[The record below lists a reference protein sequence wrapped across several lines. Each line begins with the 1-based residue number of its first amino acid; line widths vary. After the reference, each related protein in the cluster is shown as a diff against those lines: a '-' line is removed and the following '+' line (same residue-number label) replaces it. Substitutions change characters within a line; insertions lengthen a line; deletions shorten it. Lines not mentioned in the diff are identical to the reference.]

1 MVLIIQILSQ
11 GPSTKKMGQI
21 LKIKSI
27 KWRKKN
33 RILVVWLKKTDFKTK
48 VTEIECKIPI
58 ITGLATNSELSAVEN
73 KIPNI
78 TSLVKKTDFNIK
90 TTEIEGKIPGVSS
103 LVKKTDFDTK
113 LKTVSDRVTKNKAK
127 HLLVENKLKKLQKLD
142 SAYFSR

>member
-1 MVLIIQILSQ
+1 M
-11 GPSTKKMGQI
+11 
-21 LKIKSI
+21 
-27 KWRKKN
+27 
-33 RILVVWLKKTDFKTK
+33 
-48 VTEIECKIPI
+48 
-58 ITGLATNSELSAVEN
+58 
-73 KIPNI
+73 
-78 TSLVKKTDFNIK
+78 VKKTDFNIK